1 MQFHDAEREKLY
13 AKIAMIGASGS
24 GKTVSALKLAYGLTG
39 NWQDIYVADTE
50 NKRALAYVGTK
61 HTGLEIGKFKHAPMY
76 APFKTEY
83 FEDAIDTVVKLGGK
97 CLIIDSFSHEWEG
110 LGGVTHAAE
119 EAGGEFWN
127 WKGPKI
133 AHRRLVDKIQ
143 QSPIHIIVT
152 IRTKQEYA
160 VIPGGG
166 KNGKN
171 AIEKLGM
178 KPVQS
183 NDLDYEFLIAFHI
196 NEDNESVA
204 KKDNTG
210 LFKGEEFQIES
221 EHGDKLREWLIEGK
235 EVKSVAEEAKEKQER
250 WNELYKH
257 FKHLNDTDE
266 KWKQYFAKQE
276 IKYKTRLENYTLD
289 TLESLYAK
297 MNKPKEEKVNNTEEP
312 VKEAG
317 TMSPNAE
324 LIAEIEELSSK
335 FTEVSAL
342 VEEFV
347 KKNNVESL
355 HSLKVDR
362 LEILLDMAKVKQR
375 TAEKKAKGA

>member
-1 MQFHDAEREKLY
+1 MNFNDAEREKLY

-76 APFKTEY
+76 APYKTEY

-196 NEDNESVA
+196 NEDNEAVT

-210 LFKGEEFQIES
+210 LFKGEEFRIE
-221 EHGDKLREWLIEGK
+221 EDHGEKLREWLIEGK
-235 EVKSVAEEAKEKQER
+235 EVKTVAEEAKEKEER
-250 WNELYKH
+250 YRFLYNH
-257 FKHLNDTDE
+257 FKELKNTDE
-266 KWKQYFAKQE
+266 KWKKWFANKE
-276 IKYKTRLENYTLD
+276 IGGTPLEKFTLD
-289 TLESLYAK
+289 TLEQLYAK
-297 MNKPKEEKVNNTEEP
+297 MNKPKEEKVNKTEEP
-312 VKEAG
+312 VKETEAI
-317 TMSPNAE
+317 SPM
-324 LIAEIEELSSK
+324 IAEIKALCAEY
-335 FTEVSAL
+335 TEVSAL
-342 VEEFV
+342 CDEFV
-347 KKNNVESL
+347 TKNNVEGLESL
-355 HSLKVDR
+355 SEDR
-362 LEILLDMAKVKQR
+362 LKILLQMAHVKKK
-375 TAEKKAKGA
+375 TADKNRAAKGA